1 MPVKSLKL
9 MILCLL
15 AGSLNAAA
23 YAEDIDLFVGAQAA
37 GNNLPNVLFI
47 IDNTANWNQAFTN
60 EMASL
65 ANTFAH
71 LPENADGTPKFNIG
85 IMLATETGSPNNNVS
100 GAYVRAAIRP
110 MTAANKAAYAA
121 LISSFDQL
129 ADKGNGGYSAL
140 NMAEAYRY
148 LSSGVPYA
156 GNYKV
161 KADFTGNISG
171 SAASNAIYALRDNA
185 LGSQYAGRYNGPGGN
200 GCNNFF
206 IIFVSN
212 GPNQESNSIDAQANG
227 MLSAAGGSTAQIAL
241 SPTGSQGNP
250 SDEWARFMRQSVLK
264 VVTYTIDVNPPAG
277 GQGPGWSA
285 LLKSMADMSDGKY
298 AAVNST
304 TGSGE
309 QISDA
314 VGKALSEI
322 QAVNSVFASVSL
334 PLSVNSQGTYL
345 NQVYVGLFRPDADA
359 FPLWG
364 GNLKQYKLGHVGA
377 DLKLHDANDD
387 PAINSLTGFITECA
401 RSFWTPTAT
410 DTYWSFKPRGDCIL
424 PSLGTASALKN
435 SNSPDGNIVEKGA
448 QAQVQR
454 SRTTRTLKTCS
465 PVFSS
470 CDAFTDFDTTNLAIT
485 PALLGAASSTERNS
499 LIEWAMGKDVA
510 DEDLDGVTTDEMRSS
525 IHGDVVHS
533 RPVALNFGTSTTPNI
548 VVFYG
553 GNDGV
558 FRAVNGNRTGN
569 IGSGSAAVAPG
580 QELWGFIPP
589 EFFGNIKRL
598 RDNNVQISFPTVTSP
613 SALPKPYGIDGAI
626 SAHVS
631 GSNAWVYA
639 AMRRGGRALY
649 SFNVPTADPA
659 AATLK
664 WKVGCPQNF
673 PASGTVSDVGCTTG
687 FEDMGQTWSSPKP
700 ITTSGYGSPLLIMGG
715 GYDPCE
721 DADPNT
727 CTASSK
733 GNKVY
738 VLNAATGTLQRTFT
752 TARPVV
758 ADVAVAPDP
767 VTGQAL
773 YAYVVDMGGHI
784 YRIDIGNAAP
794 GAWAMTQIASVGCGT
809 AASCTQP
816 RKFMFAPDLAYDSGT
831 YVLLLGSGNRE
842 RPRNYTN
849 TVQDYFFMLRDK
861 PEDSTWLT
869 SEMGA
874 CGAATLCLDSLTPIL
889 TSADPSAEDLANKK
903 GWYLGM
909 RSTEQVVTSAI
920 IILGNVTFSTH
931 EPARPLAGTCSSNLG
946 TARVYNISYL
956 NAAGEQGAPRAH
968 PLPTSIGLPPSPVG
982 GMVTLDDGALVPFC
996 IGCSPDSPLESVEPT
1011 MPPGSVPPQPKSR
1024 MYWYIQR

>member
-1 MPVKSLKL
+1 MKSLKL
-9 MILCLL
+9 VILCLL

-23 YAEDIDLFVGAQAA
+23 HAEDIDLFVGTQA
-37 GNNLPNVLFI
+37 GSNNLPNVLFI

-60 EMASL
+60 EMAALS
-65 ANTFAH
+65 NTFAN
-71 LPENADGTPKFNIG
+71 LPVNDDGTPKFNVG
-85 IMLATETGSPNNNVS
+85 IMLATETGSPNNNIS
-100 GAYVRAAIRP
+100 GGYVRAAIRP

-121 LISSFDQL
+121 LISSLNVL

-148 LSSGVPYA
+148 FTSGVPYA

-161 KADFTGNISG
+161 KADFAGNIFG
-171 SAASNAIYALRDNA
+171 TAASSAIYGLGDNA
-185 LGSQYAGRYNGPGGN
+185 LSSLSAGTYNGPGGN
-200 GCNNFF
+200 GCNKFF

-212 GPNQESNSIDAQANG
+212 GPNQESSSTDAQANG
-227 MLSAAGGSTAQIAL
+227 MLSAAGGSITQIAL

-250 SDEWARFMRQSVLK
+250 SDEWARFMHQNSLNVS
-264 VVTYTIDVNPPAG
+264 TYTIDVDPPTG

-285 LLKSMADMSDGKY
+285 LLKSMANVSGGKY
-298 AAVNST
+298 TAVSST
-304 TGSGE
+304 TGSGA

-314 VGKALSEI
+314 VNKALSEI

-345 NQVYVGLFRPDADA
+345 NQVYVGLFRPDPDA

-364 GNLKQYKLGHVGA
+364 GNLKQYKLGHVGT
-377 DLKLHDANDD
+377 DLKLKDADD
-387 PAINSLTGFITECA
+387 VPAINSLTGFITECA

-410 DTYWSFKPRGDCIL
+410 DTYWTFKPRGDCI
-424 PSLGTASALKN
+424 PPVGSASGLYRN

-448 QAQVQR
+448 QAYLRR
-454 SRTTRTLKTCS
+454 SSTTRTLKTCS

-470 CDAFTDFDTTNLAIT
+470 CTTFTDFDTGNAAISQ
-485 PALLGAASSTERNS
+485 ALLGAASSTERDS
-499 LIEWAMGKDVA
+499 LIEWAMGRDVA
-510 DEDLDGVTTDEMRSS
+510 DENLNGVTTTEMRSS

-533 RPVALNFGTSTTPNI
+533 RPVALNFGTSGSPSV

-558 FRAVNGNRTGN
+558 FRAINGNRTGN
-569 IGSGSAAVAPG
+569 IGSAVPG
-580 QELWGFIPP
+580 AELWGFLPP

-598 RDNNVQISFPTVTSP
+598 RDNNVQISFPNVSSP

-626 SAHVS
+626 TAHVS
-631 GSNAWVYA
+631 GTDAWVFA

-673 PASGTVSDVGCTTG
+673 PTSGTVSDVGCTTG
-687 FEDMGQTWSSPKP
+687 FSGIGQTWSAPKP
-700 ITTSGYGSPLLIMGG
+700 FTAGGYGSPLLIMGG

-721 DADPNT
+721 DANPNT

-738 VLNAATGTLQRTFT
+738 VLDADTGALLRSFT
-752 TARPVV
+752 TNRAVV
-758 ADVAVAPDP
+758 ADVAIAPDP
-767 VTGQAL
+767 ATGEAL
-773 YAYVVDMGGHI
+773 YAYVADMGGFV
-784 YRIDIGNAAP
+784 YRIDIGNDAP
-794 GAWAMTQIASVGCGT
+794 ADWSMTQIASLGCANTG
-809 AASCTQP
+809 SCTRP
-816 RKFMFAPDLAYDSGT
+816 RKFMFAPDLAYDNGT

-842 RPRNYTN
+842 RPRNHTN

-861 PEDSTWLT
+861 PADSTWLT
-869 SEMGA
+869 SETA
-874 CGAATLCLDSLTPIL
+874 NCGAATLCLDSLTPIL
-889 TSADPSAEDLANKK
+889 TSADPSAADIAGKK

-909 RSTEQVVTSAI
+909 QPTEQVVTAAI
-920 IILGNVTFSTH
+920 IIFGNVTFSTH
-931 EPARPLAGTCSSNLG
+931 EPATPAAGVCSSNMG
-946 TARVYNISYL
+946 TARVYNVSFL
-956 NAAGEQGAPRAH
+956 NAAPSQGSLRAI
-968 PLPTSIGLPPSPVG
+968 PLPGSIGLPPSPVG

-996 IGCSPDSPLESVEPT
+996 IGCSPDSPLESVQPT
-1011 MPPGSVPPQPKSR
+1011 MPPGSVPPSPKSR
-1024 MYWYIQR
+1024 VYWYIQR